1 MLLLEDPDWRL
12 RLAHCDEILG
22 ARLRDI
28 WSTWTPR
35 PAGTDSPICA
45 ALAQDPACK
54 HIFRTEHSMPPAHLS
69 LLPFSTTA
77 TAASPSSPTG
87 DAQQDAG
94 VHRDAWSS
102 TLIRLDTAELFR
114 RCSGGPALP
123 IAAPMP
129 VGAIAAAAAAATSA
143 RSPTPGLL
151 GMVSIAA
158 SPSTPSWPISFDR
171 SGFAGQAPAGS
182 TLNGRSV
189 GGVGGMEAS
198 LLKCVLATWT
208 QYDSD
213 DDAYL
218 ALAVAVLLIFQPVG
232 AAATMGLPPCSLDL
246 PQLLA
251 GLQALAAGGDAR
263 LRERLAALESSPR
276 RPAVSASAADNG
288 SAAAA
293 AWGGPVNHG
302 GSGSAPRVSTTQ
314 LEELLCQPPFKGLF
328 KLRDAPAATYA
339 QPSDGAAAALYS
351 GAGGGGAAGRGVGK
365 LEKAVF
371 LRIDKLS
378 TGGTALTSAQA
389 LTSSEAALRSGPMSG
404 AAASELPAPVLTWLQ
419 LLSGALHS
427 DPAAPRSGSSTASR
441 AAGVVENGSAS
452 SPASDDSARPTSLP
466 PGRSGGAA
474 LEGGPAG
481 VGVGDLCPH
490 EGAPSP
496 GLPNFLFEYETPE
509 PVSVQLRGG
518 SAPANP
524 MPQRHPSLQGAQRAV
539 SAYARSF
546 QPPSAMHPAPLP
558 HQQHAHGNAAAV
570 PVAQGQQQQRTAGSF
585 GSATYQGAATNYH
598 ATAAD
603 SYAAV
608 GSYGSG
614 TGGAG
619 STGMFGSSPPVP
631 HLHNRAAAPQL
642 STSPFSSAP
651 PASSPTGSLP
661 PAPTLFST
669 SPSMQTHIPREIAS
683 CWGAPTLAHTS
694 HGLINAHS
702 LGSGVGVGAGMGLVH
717 TSSSSLVPAL
727 STSSQHRLSSAGSDT
742 FRSAAYAQAG
752 QAGQAGSGSV
762 PSSTATTPSGMA
774 PTNSFAAPAS
784 SGSADRPS
792 ASGSNSNLS
801 SNFKGGSGGGLPPGF
816 DLGGMG
822 GGRGMSGGL
831 PQSPASALDAACAA
845 LLAGGSM
852 GSIESAIALESLL
865 WSSSSPSA
873 VAVQG
878 GGTAGPGSWSGRG
891 TGTKGGGGAG
901 QYGAAA
907 VTAGRGAGGGS
918 TSAAATAGA
927 GLGSGGGGSAGA
939 ASVASGGPHCTPS
952 SISDAS
958 EDCGVHG
965 PPELETT
972 FDALLAM
979 ERPGSNSSLGFGLG
993 LNGFAEQWLSQQ
1005 QQQQGLGQGF
1015 NAGGQSLGPG
1025 SGLLGTS
1032 PGSHQHQTVM
1042 GSPTQAAYSSA
1053 LGAAAAAYSTAA
1065 TARTLS
1071 GGSAASPAGL
1081 HGAHSTFLAPSAHPG
1096 PGAAAADAANAAS
1109 VSAAAAASAAVHA
1122 YTAAAAAAANAGANA
1137 TAANGV
1143 NSVGAAR
1150 PASGAGAGGK
1160 VMTGW
1165 AAVAAKGPGQ
1175 GLAQGT
1181 GAQGGRGAIQP
1192 APHDAGAGAGELLG
1206 SAAAAAAAWRQAT
1219 MGSGAAFAGPA
1230 SVGSAAQQQSHAPA
1244 SVAAAGVLGPGG
1256 SGPCGGPVGSVDA
1269 KLMFPRTSQRLR
1281 EDILQ
1286 LLRNVPGLKVGSCC
1300 VHRLG

>member
-28 WSTWTPR
+28 WSTWTAR

-54 HIFRTEHSMPPAHLS
+54 NIFRTEHGMLPAHLS

-77 TAASPSSPTG
+77 AAASPSSPTG

-94 VHRDAWSS
+94 AHRDAWSS

-114 RCSGGPALP
+114 RCSVGPALP

-158 SPSTPSWPISFDR
+158 SPSTPSWPISLGR
-171 SGFAGQAPAGS
+171 SGFAGQAPAIS
-182 TLNGRSV
+182 ILNGRSV

-198 LLKCVLATWT
+198 LLKCALATWT
-208 QYDSD
+208 QYNSD

-218 ALAVAVLLIFQPVG
+218 ALAASVLLIFQPVG
-232 AAATMGLPPCSLDL
+232 AMGLPPCSLDL
-246 PQLLA
+246 PQLLV
-251 GLQALAAGGDAR
+251 GLQALAAGGDTR
-263 LRERLAALESSPR
+263 LRERLSALESSPR
-276 RPAVSASAADNG
+276 RPAVSASASDGG

-302 GSGSAPRVSTTQ
+302 RSGSAPRTSTTR
-314 LEELLCQPPFKGLF
+314 LEELLCQPPFKGPF
-328 KLRDAPAATYA
+328 KLRDVPAATYA
-339 QPSDGAAAALYS
+339 QPIDGAAAALDS
-351 GAGGGGAAGRGVGK
+351 GAGGRGK
-365 LEKAVF
+365 LEKVVF

-389 LTSSEAALRSGPMSG
+389 LTSSEAGLHSGPMSG
-404 AAASELPAPVLTWLQ
+404 AAASELPAQVLTWLQ

-427 DPAAPRSGSSTASR
+427 DPAAPRSGSSAASR
-441 AAGVVENGSAS
+441 AAEVVANGSAS

-466 PGRSGGAA
+466 LARSGGGA
-474 LEGGPAG
+474 LEGGPAAM
-481 VGVGDLCPH
+481 GVGDLCPH

-496 GLPNFLFEYETPE
+496 GLPNFLFEYETPA
-509 PVSVQLRGG
+509 PVQLQGG

-524 MPQRHPSLQGAQRAV
+524 MLQRHPSLQGAQRTV

-546 QPPSAMHPAPLP
+546 QPSSGMHPSPLTL
-558 HQQHAHGNAAAV
+558 QQPAHGHAAAV
-570 PVAQGQQQQRTAGSF
+570 PVAEGQQQQRTAGSY

-614 TGGAG
+614 TGRAG
-619 STGMFGSSPPVP
+619 STGMFGSSPPVR
-631 HLHNRAAAPQL
+631 HLHDRAAAPQL

-651 PASSPTGSLP
+651 PASSPTASLP

-669 SPSMQTHIPREIAS
+669 SPSMQTHVPREVAS

-694 HGLINAHS
+694 HGLSSAHS

-752 QAGQAGSGSV
+752 QAGQAASGSV

-774 PTNSFAAPAS
+774 PANSFAAPPS

-792 ASGSNSNLS
+792 AHGSNSNLS

-816 DLGGMG
+816 DLAGMG
-822 GGRGMSGGL
+822 AGRGMSGGL

-873 VAVQG
+873 GAVQG
-878 GGTAGPGSWSGRG
+878 GGTAAPGSWSGRG
-891 TGTKGGGGAG
+891 TGTKGSGG
-901 QYGAAA
+901 YGAAA

-927 GLGSGGGGSAGA
+927 GLGSGGGASAGA

-965 PPELETT
+965 PPEPETT

-993 LNGFAEQWLSQQ
+993 LNGFAEQWLSPPP
-1005 QQQQGLGQGF
+1005 QQGLGQGF
-1015 NAGGQSLGPG
+1015 NASGQRLGPG

-1032 PGSHQHQTVM
+1032 PGSHHHHTVM

-1071 GGSAASPAGL
+1071 GGNVASPAGL
-1081 HGAHSTFLAPSAHPG
+1081 HGAHSTFLAPSTHPG
-1096 PGAAAADAANAAS
+1096 PGAAAADAANAVS
-1109 VSAAAAASAAVHA
+1109 VSAAAAASAAVAA

-1137 TAANGV
+1137 TAASSV

-1150 PASGAGAGGK
+1150 PASVAGAGDK

-1165 AAVAAKGPGQ
+1165 AAVAAKGSGQ
-1175 GLAQGT
+1175 GWVQGA

-1192 APHDAGAGAGELLG
+1192 TLHDAGARAGELLG

-1219 MGSGAAFAGPA
+1219 MGRGAAFAGPA

-1244 SVAAAGVLGPGG
+1244 SAAAAGVLGPSG
-1256 SGPCGGPVGSVDA
+1256 SGPGGGPVGSVDA